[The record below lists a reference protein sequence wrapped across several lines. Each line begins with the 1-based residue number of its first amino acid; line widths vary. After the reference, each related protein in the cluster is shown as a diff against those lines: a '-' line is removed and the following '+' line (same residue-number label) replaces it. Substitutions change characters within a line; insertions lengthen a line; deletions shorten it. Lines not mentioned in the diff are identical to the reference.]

1 MGRASPLRSAALY
14 FLGVL
19 CWCFVLGTV
28 RVLLLLPVVGIRD
41 AELMQL
47 PVMLAMSA
55 MQARAL
61 VRRAASHTHSA
72 VSPSWAAAVGAV
84 ALSLMLCAE
93 VTLAALSRGV
103 SHAQP
108 LLRDNERVTGP
119 AYLASLAA
127 FAAAPWYF
135 AMQRVKRAA

>member
-1 MGRASPLRSAALY
+1 M
-14 FLGVL
+14 
-19 CWCFVLGTV
+19 LGTV

-47 PVMLAMSA
+47 PVIVALSA

-72 VSPSWAAAVGAV
+72 ASSSWAAAVGAI
-84 ALSLMLCAE
+84 ALSLMLCTE

-103 SHAQP
+103 SPASA
-108 LLRDNERVTGP
+108 LLRDKDCVTGP

-127 FAAAPWYF
+127 FAAAPWYC